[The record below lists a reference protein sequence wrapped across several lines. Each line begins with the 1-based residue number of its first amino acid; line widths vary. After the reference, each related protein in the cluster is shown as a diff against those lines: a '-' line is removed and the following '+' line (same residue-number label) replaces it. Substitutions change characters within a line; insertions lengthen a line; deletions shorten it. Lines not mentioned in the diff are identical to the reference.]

1 MRIEA
6 GYIELKGLRFHACHG
21 VMAQER
27 VTGGDFI
34 VDLRVKT
41 DLTEA
46 VRKDDVSCTMNYA
59 EIYEI
64 IKNEMLTPS
73 NLLEHLAGRMGEA
86 MFDRFPQME
95 ELTVT
100 VTKRNPPM
108 GAQTEGAAVTLH
120 LINDKTRR

>member
-6 GYIELKGLRFHACHG
+6 GYIELKGLCFHACHG

-27 VTGGDFI
+27 MTGGEFI
-34 VDLRVKT
+34 VDVRVKA
-41 DLTEA
+41 DLTGA
-46 VRKDDVSCTMNYA
+46 VRNDDVSCTLNYA

>member
-6 GYIELKGLRFHACHG
+6 GYIELKGLCFHACHG
-21 VMAQER
+21 LMAQER
-27 VTGGDFI
+27 MTGGEFI
-34 VDLRVKT
+34 VDVRVKA
-41 DLTEA
+41 DLTGA
-46 VRKDDVSCTMNYA
+46 VRNDDVSCTLNYA

>member
-6 GYIELKGLRFHACHG
+6 GYIELKGLCFHACQG

-27 VTGGDFI
+27 ITGGEFI
-34 VDLRVKT
+34 VDVRVKA
-41 DLTEA
+41 DLTCA
-46 VRKDDVSCTMNYA
+46 VRNDDVSCTLNYA

-86 MFDRFPQME
+86 IFCRFPQIE
-95 ELTVT
+95 ELTLT
-100 VTKRNPPM
+100 VTKKNPPM
-108 GAQTEGAAVTLH
+108 GAQTEGASVTLH
-120 LINDKTRR
+120 LINDKTPG

>member
-6 GYIELKGLRFHACHG
+6 GYIELKGLCFHACHG
-21 VMAQER
+21 LMAQER
-27 VTGGDFI
+27 MTGGEFI
-34 VDLRVKT
+34 VDVRVKA
-41 DLTEA
+41 DLTGA
-46 VRKDDVSCTMNYA
+46 VRNDDVSCTLNYA

-86 MFDRFPQME
+86 IFCRFPQIE
-95 ELTVT
+95 ELTLT

-108 GAQTEGAAVTLH
+108 GAQTEGASVTLH
-120 LINDKTRR
+120 LINDKTLG